1 LSPGGAPVNESQIFL
16 NALKRPTPAKR
27 AAYLDEAC
35 AGDPR
40 LRADVEALLRAHD
53 TDPGFLEQ
61 PPGDHDTTLDCLQSP
76 PSLSGSAPASAGGGT
91 GTVLAGR

>member
-1 LSPGGAPVNESQIFL
+1 MNENYVFL
-16 NALKRPTPAKR
+16 NAINRTTPTER

-35 AGDPR
+35 AGNPQ

-61 PPGDHDTTLDCLQSP
+61 PP
-76 PSLSGSAPASAGGGT
+76 A
-91 GTVLAGR
+91 VLT